1 MSKTGDYLERLF
13 SLEGKVALVTGA
25 AGGIGRAVA
34 YGMCGA
40 GAVVALCDINSTK
53 NKEIE
58 AEFASEGKT
67 AKAIGLD
74 LTNKESVKKCVNE
87 VINCFGK
94 IDILINCAGVNK
106 REGFLDV
113 EEKTYDFIMN
123 VNLKGV
129 FLLTQEVVPHM
140 IKNGGGKIVNF
151 SSHNAQGMLGGV
163 SVYGATKAAISALT
177 RSMAIEWA
185 KYNIQANA
193 IAPGHVLTELT
204 KVTWDTPHRAEYL
217 RERIA
222 MERPGTP
229 EEMVGMIIMLSS
241 SASDYMTGQTYHV
254 DGGCLAGGKPWQY
267 DTKW

>member
-1 MSKTGDYLERLF
+1 M
-13 SLEGKVALVTGA
+13 VTGA
-25 AGGIGRAVA
+25 AGGIGKAVS
-34 YGMCGA
+34 YGLCGA
-40 GAVVALCDINSTK
+40 GANVVLCDINTEK
-53 NKEIE
+53 NRAIE
-58 AEFASEGKT
+58 AEFAKEGKI
-67 AKAIGLD
+67 AKAVSLNLID
-74 LTNKESVKKCVNE
+74 IESIKACTKEVMNS
-87 VINCFGK
+87 FGT
-94 IDILINCAGVNK
+94 IDILVNCAGVNK

-129 FLLTQEVVPHM
+129 FFLTQEVVPHM
-140 IKNGGGKIVNF
+140 INNGGGKIINF

-193 IAPGHVLTELT
+193 IAPGHILTELT
-204 KVTWDTPHRAEYL
+204 QSTWDTPHRAEYL

-222 MERPGTP
+222 MGRPGTP
-229 EEMVGMIIMLSS
+229 EEMVGMVIMLSS
-241 SASDYMTGQTYHV
+241 DASNYMTGQTYHV

-267 DTKW
+267 DTKWQ